1 MYYAIDAMLVVVT
14 LFFLFLPI
22 TDPRTVKMKLGMM
35 AVAASLFTASIV
47 HTATA
52 TSSGQASQAIAM
64 NSR

>member
-22 TDPRTVKMKLGMM
+22 TDRKTAKMKLG
-35 AVAASLFTASIV
+35 VIAATVSLFTASIV

-52 TSSGQASQAIAM
+52 TASAPASQAIAM